1 MKYKEM
7 MYHADFMIKELIRVS
22 LMSLIKE
29 NKISVNN
36 NSYNEK
42 DVQAWMSKVKSDF
55 NIMVDEGLE
64 YYTDYFKEL
73 DKFKSANAESGY
85 CT

>member
-29 NKISVNN
+29 NKISVNDN

-42 DVQAWMSKVKSDF
+42 DVQVWMSKVKSDF

-64 YYTDYFKEL
+64 YYADYFKEL
-73 DKFKSANAESGY
+73 DKFKSANA
-85 CT
+85 

>member
-42 DVQAWMSKVKSDF
+42 DVQVWMSKVKSDF

-73 DKFKSANAESGY
+73 DKLKSANAESGY

>member
-42 DVQAWMSKVKSDF
+42 DVQAWM
-55 NIMVDEGLE
+55 
-64 YYTDYFKEL
+64 
-73 DKFKSANAESGY
+73 
-85 CT
+85 

>member
-1 MKYKEM
+1 MMYKEM

-29 NKISVNN
+29 NKISVNDN
-36 NSYNEK
+36 NGYNEK
-42 DVQAWMSKVKSDF
+42 DVQACMSKVKSDF

-73 DKFKSANAESGY
+73 DKFKNATFIGK
-85 CT
+85 C

>member
-1 MKYKEM
+1 M

-42 DVQAWMSKVKSDF
+42 DVQAWM
-55 NIMVDEGLE
+55 
-64 YYTDYFKEL
+64 
-73 DKFKSANAESGY
+73 
-85 CT
+85 

>member
-55 NIMVDEGLE
+55 NIMVDKGLE
-64 YYTDYFKEL
+64 YYTDYFKDL
-73 DKFKSANAESGY
+73 DKFKNATFIDK
-85 CT
+85 C

>member
-64 YYTDYFKEL
+64 YYTDYFKDL
-73 DKFKSANAESGY
+73 DKFKNAIFIDK
-85 CT
+85 C

>member
-55 NIMVDEGLE
+55 NIMVMR
-64 YYTDYFKEL
+64 DYSIIL
-73 DKFKSANAESGY
+73 II
-85 CT
+85 